1 MSNVI
6 DGIETEVEV
15 MNLSLELAQL
25 LAATIPDY
33 QREVSDNRIALHAQS
48 MAEGRWK
55 FVGDAMV
62 LRCDPE
68 TRAVV
73 AAENAQHR
81 ILARIKAGDIPHE
94 VPILV
99 ARRYAAEPD
108 LDTYLV
114 MDTGRPR
121 ALADFLKAH
130 GETDVFNRASVTTLC
145 TLLDTSPDG
154 LYPAGKTVVPM
165 DLAGEW
171 WKECDRDLL
180 GLSLKRARQLQTA
193 VKGTSVRLLG
203 AMYYIG
209 ARDWDIEGMDR
220 FFDIYRTGNDPDP
233 DSNGTHPAI
242 LLRNK
247 QIEWTYQSSRI
258 KVDARIR
265 WMHAVRALHGH
276 AVEERPVRLIWRPG
290 RDRSL
295 PVVSDAMAAEHEA
308 MEPAFLAKLR
318 AEALDALVR
327 EDSAGPVA

>member
-15 MNLSLELAQL
+15 MDLTLELAQL
-25 LAATIPDY
+25 LAETIPYY
-33 QREVSDNRIALHAQS
+33 QREVSDNRIAAHAES

-62 LRCDPE
+62 LRCDPDSRE
-68 TRAVV
+68 VV

-81 ILARIKAGDIPHE
+81 ILARIKAGDIPHR
-94 VPILV
+94 VPMLV
-99 ARRYAAEPD
+99 ARRYAADPD

-121 ALADFLKAH
+121 SLADYLKAH
-130 GETDVFNRASVTTLC
+130 GQTDVFNRAAVTTLC

-171 WKECDRDLL
+171 WKECDEELL
-180 GLSLKRARQLQTA
+180 NLSLRRARQLQHA

-203 AMYYIG
+203 AIYYIG

-220 FFDIYRTGNDPDP
+220 FFDIYRSGNDPDP
-233 DSNGTHPAI
+233 EANGTHPAI

-247 QIEWTYQSSRI
+247 QIEWTYNANRI

-265 WMHAVRALHGH
+265 YMHAIRALHGH
-276 AVEERPVRLIWRPG
+276 AVDERMIRLVWRAG

-295 PVVSDAMAAEHEA
+295 PVVSEGMAAEHKA
-308 MEPAFLAKLR
+308 MEPTFLAQLRSDALR
-318 AEALDALVR
+318 ALAAEGDSGADA
-327 EDSAGPVA
+327 